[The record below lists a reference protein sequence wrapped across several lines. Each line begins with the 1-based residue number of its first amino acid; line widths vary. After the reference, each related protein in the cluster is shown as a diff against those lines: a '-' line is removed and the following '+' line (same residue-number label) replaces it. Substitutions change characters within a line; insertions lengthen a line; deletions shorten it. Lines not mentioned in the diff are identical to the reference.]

1 MPRDKFTN
9 SSLHDNHASLTGSVP
24 SDTLLYTGDRGM
36 KVLVLEPLSEMRG
49 NCRNSKPRDEVAWH
63 LILYDERVLEWP
75 TAGIF

>member
-1 MPRDKFTN
+1 
-9 SSLHDNHASLTGSVP
+9 
-24 SDTLLYTGDRGM
+24 M
-36 KVLVLEPLSEMRG
+36 KVLVLETLSEMRG